1 MRMGGATK
9 AKSISD
15 NVSAV
20 NEPARADPQGGEA
33 GSRPFPSYT
42 FHGLPGQ
49 RAKRASVNPACYLN
63 LGYSSCDR
71 GDGYKRVPDLKECNW
86 REERIPRIDTPLPP

>member
-1 MRMGGATK
+1 M
-9 AKSISD
+9 SY

-20 NEPARADPQGGEA
+20 NEPASADRQGGEA

-49 RAKRASVNPACYLN
+49 RAKRASVNPACYVKLRSVAAQRAHRGSPTRFLAV
-63 LGYSSCDR
+63 LGT
-71 GDGYKRVPDLKECNW
+71 
-86 REERIPRIDTPLPP
+86 IQ